1 MRLFIDADGCP
12 VTKIAVRAAQ
22 ARGVPCTVICDTS
35 HRFDLPGAEV
45 ITVEQGADSADLR
58 LVNMIQ
64 RGDIAVTQDY
74 GLAAL
79 CLSRG
84 AHVLDQDGRQY
95 TSENID
101 GLLAFRA
108 LAKRIRRGGGRLR
121 GASKR
126 TAAQDRAFETALG
139 EMLSRSAADAP

>member
-45 ITVEQGADSADLR
+45 ITVEKGADSADFR

-64 RGDIAVTQDY
+64 QGDIAITQDY
-74 GLAAL
+74 GLAAM

-84 AHVLDQDGRQY
+84 ALVLHQDGKQY

-108 LAKRIRRGGGRLR
+108 FSKRIRRGGGRLR
-121 GASKR
+121 GAPKR
-126 TAAQDRAFETALG
+126 TPEQDKAFEAALCDLLDR
-139 EMLSRSAADAP
+139 EHQRP